1 MVCRPRR
8 ELTLTP
14 LVSVSPGSIIR
25 CMRRLEEVLR
35 QMCSAAKAIG
45 NTELEN
51 KFAEGDE
58 SSPNIWQEK
67 YSLIWEE
74 WTWARSSRAPASHL
88 EMFVS
93 DDDMLARC

>member
-1 MVCRPRR
+1 
-8 ELTLTP
+8 
-14 LVSVSPGSIIR
+14 
-25 CMRRLEEVLR
+25 
-35 QMCSAAKAIG
+35 MCSAAKAIG

-67 YSLIWEE
+67 YSFIWEE
-74 WTWARSSRAPASHL
+74 FTSRAPASHL

-93 DDDMLARC
+93 DDDMLARCEKSKHVSSGQYFTVIG